1 MSWFILSIFLSF
13 SSPSLDVAE
22 TKPDIKCVHDV
33 NCGKGDCWVGV
44 CQDNGYCIAYLTC
57 A

>member
-1 MSWFILSIFLSF
+1 MSWFLVSVFLSF
-13 SSPSLDVAE
+13 SSPALDVGE
-22 TKPDIKCVHDV
+22 TKPDIQCVHDI

-44 CQDNGYCIAYLTC
+44 CQDNGHCAAYLTC